1 MFAITHKK
9 IYLTIGA
16 ILMLLSWIV
25 VFVYGL
31 KPSIDFVGGS
41 ILEYRL
47 EGARPMPVSIT
58 EALVNNG
65 YESVSTRN
73 AGETNMVIRMKEIT
87 PEAEEE
93 VRGIVAGAAGSAV
106 VLERFNTVGPV
117 AGAALLRKV
126 IIATVVSVVVIMLF
140 VMLAFRKVSEPVP
153 SSRYAYATIVA
164 LIHDIS
170 IPAGVFAILGYTM
183 GLEVDILFVTA
194 LLAVLGYS
202 INDTIVVFDRI
213 RENLKNG
220 MKRDE
225 NFEKLVGRSLKE
237 TLARS
242 FNTSFT
248 LIITLLVLFF
258 VSNEAVRSF
267 VLALLIGIV
276 AGTYSSI
283 FLASPLLVIF
293 GGKKAKS

>member
-16 ILMLLSWIV
+16 ILMVLSWV
-25 VFVYGL
+25 VIGMYGL
-31 KPSIDFVGGS
+31 KPSIDFAGGS
-41 ILEYRL
+41 ILEYSFSG
-47 EGARPMPVSIT
+47 ERPVPVSVT
-58 EALVNNG
+58 DELLNNG
-65 YESVSTRN
+65 YESVTTRN
-73 AGETNMVIRMKEIT
+73 AGDTNMVIRMKEIT
-87 PEAEEE
+87 PDAAEE
-93 VRGIVAGAAGSAV
+93 VAVIVSNVAGV
-106 VLERFNTVGPV
+106 PVTLERFNTVGPV
-117 AGAALLRKV
+117 AGEALLRKA
-126 IIATVVSVVVIMLF
+126 IIATIVSVIVIMLF
-140 VMLAFRKVSEPVP
+140 VMFAFRHVSEPVP

-183 GLEVDILFVTA
+183 GLEVDLLFVTA

-220 MKRDE
+220 MRRDE

-258 VSNEAVRSF
+258 VSNEAVRTF

-293 GGKKAKS
+293 GGKKVRS

>member
-1 MFAITHKK
+1 
-9 IYLTIGA
+9 
-16 ILMLLSWIV
+16 MLLSWIV

>member
-16 ILMLLSWIV
+16 VLMVLSWV
-25 VFVYGL
+25 AVGMYGL
-31 KPSIDFVGGS
+31 KTSIDFAGGS
-41 ILEYRL
+41 ILEFSFSG
-47 EGARPMPVSIT
+47 ERPVPIDVSN
-58 EALVNNG
+58 ELMNNG

-73 AGETNMVIRMKEIT
+73 AGDTNMVIRMKEIM
-87 PEAEEE
+87 PDASAE
-93 VRGIVAGAAGSAV
+93 VTSIVGNVAGESV
-106 VLERFNTVGPV
+106 TLERFNTVGPV
-117 AGAALLRKV
+117 AGKALLRKA
-126 IIATVVSVVVIMLF
+126 IIATIVSVIVIMLF
-140 VMLAFRKVSEPVP
+140 VMFSFRHVSEPVP
-153 SSRYAYATIVA
+153 SSRYAYATILA

-170 IPAGVFAILGYTM
+170 IPAGVFAVLGYTM
-183 GLEVDILFVTA
+183 GLEIDLLFVTA

-220 MKRDE
+220 MRRDE

-283 FLASPLLVIF
+283 FLASPLLVLF
-293 GGKKAKS
+293 GGKKARS